1 MGLRVFRLVS
11 GRGGRVFKPATG
23 CSPRERRASSAKR
36 GAGLGIAPRE
46 IQDQELKKFCLRITG
61 LLQKEDL
68 GNETIDCLQRLFLI
82 VSATKYYRKLEKKFV
97 ELLLSAMYFPK
108 SPEQV
113 QVLCAAILREISP
126 SEDLTLF
133 YDHIQN
139 TKLLSLMSSV
149 LLAQGNKRDEVRDVG
164 LRVTKILES
173 RQPEGQSLRYLLPVL
188 SKVITLS
195 PKVLKED
202 QINLLNKRLIDWLR
216 YASIQQGVAQISG
229 GFFSNPRAR
238 QPGPITEVDGAVAT
252 DFFTVLSV
260 GQHYTED
267 QWLNMQAFSMLRK
280 WLLYSGNDG
289 TETPDSDDKSELEG
303 SIMSMVSATSTS
315 SRLLPPKERLREN
328 AFEYCQRLIEQS
340 NRRALKK
347 PDCELQKACLV
358 EAVIIL
364 DLLCRQD
371 SSFMYRTLSCLKTLH
386 GRLCGDLAYVQALLP
401 VAQFFLNHSEAA
413 AVDSEAVYQHLFT
426 NIPSELFYNSML
438 AFEFI
443 QFCRDNIHFF
453 NGNLSIFKSSFPNLF
468 KFLAWNSASL
478 ISEFVDILPVF
489 IDASTAIEML
499 HVLLDL
505 PCLTAALDLYLRSSF
520 PTAEKPLW
528 DPSLKPTS
536 CLDGFRDPYHQAL
549 FQYLLRPKAKGFIK
563 GLAPLHELL
572 KPMAGCARVIQC
584 AETVPILI
592 QLFFTVVTEFADGT
606 LINQLAVLLLGRS
619 GLLFDVPQFKA
630 AVHREM
636 SSQLLVLCKLHPS
649 LVVELSK
656 ELLEFTGTIRNIH
669 SKENIFTHV
678 VWAIGEYLS
687 VLYDRRCTVELIN
700 KFFETL
706 EALLFEITQFRP
718 SATLPKCCPRVITV
732 LMTTLTKLASRSQDL
747 IPRVSL
753 FLSKMRSFAQS
764 PAMTSVYSE
773 EDTETILTR
782 ATELMNLLKMPSVAQ
797 FVLTPSVEVSNPRYH
812 LDTNTSL
819 PLALQMASRLVEK
832 EASLLSW

>member
-1 MGLRVFRLVS
+1 MF
-11 GRGGRVFKPATG
+11 A
-23 CSPRERRASSAKR
+23 
-36 GAGLGIAPRE
+36 AGTESLLLQARE
-46 IQDQELKKFCLRITG
+46 IQDEELKKFCSRITG

-68 GNETIDCLQRLFLI
+68 GNETIASLQRLFLI
-82 VSATKYYRKLEKKFV
+82 VSATKYSRKLEKKFV
-97 ELLLSAMYFPK
+97 ELLLSALYFPK

-113 QVLCAAILREISP
+113 QVLCAAIVREISP
-126 SEDLTLF
+126 SENLTLF

-139 TKLLSLMSSV
+139 TKLLSLVSSV
-149 LLAQGNKRDEVRDVG
+149 LLAQGDKKDEVRDVG
-164 LRVTKILES
+164 LRITKVLEG

-202 QINLLNKRLIDWLR
+202 QINFLNKRLIDWLR
-216 YASIQQGVAQISG
+216 YASIQQGVAQTSG
-229 GFFSNPRAR
+229 GFFSNPWAR

-280 WLLYSGNDG
+280 WLLYSENDG
-289 TETPDSDDKSELEG
+289 TDSPDSDDKSELEG

-347 PDCELQKACLV
+347 HDCELQKACLV

-371 SSFMYRTLSCLKTLH
+371 SSFIYRTLSCLKILH
-386 GRLCGDLAYVQALLP
+386 GRLCGDTASVRALLP
-401 VAQFFLNHSEAA
+401 VSQFFLNHSEAA

-426 NIPSELFYNSML
+426 NVPSELFYNSML

-443 QFCRDNIHFF
+443 QFCRENIHFF

-478 ISEFVDILPVF
+478 ISEFVAILPVF

-528 DPSLKPTS
+528 DPTLKPTS
-536 CLDGFRDPYHQAL
+536 CLDGFRDPHYQAL
-549 FQYLLRPKAKGFIK
+549 FQYLLRTKARGIIK
-563 GLAPLHELL
+563 GLTPLHQLL
-572 KPMAGCARVIQC
+572 KPMASCSRVVQC

-592 QLFFTVVTEFADGT
+592 QLFFTVVTEFADGP
-606 LINQLAVLLLGRS
+606 LINQLAVLLLERS
-619 GLLFDVPQFKA
+619 DLLFDVPQFKV
-630 AVHREM
+630 AVHRIM

-656 ELLEFTGTIRNIH
+656 ELLEFTGTISNIH
-669 SKENIFTHV
+669 SKENIFTNV

-700 KFFETL
+700 KFFEAL

-718 SATLPKCCPRVITV
+718 SATLPKCSPRVITV
-732 LMTTLTKLASRSQDL
+732 LMTTLTKLVSRSQDL
-747 IPRVSL
+747 IPRVFL
-753 FLSKMRSFAQS
+753 FLSKVRSFAES

-819 PLALQMASRLVEK
+819 PLALRMVSQLVEK
-832 EASLLSW
+832 EVGLLPGQDSNVTQYTLENSDLEL

>member
-1 MGLRVFRLVS
+1 MF
-11 GRGGRVFKPATG
+11 T
-23 CSPRERRASSAKR
+23 
-36 GAGLGIAPRE
+36 AGTESLLLQARE
-46 IQDQELKKFCLRITG
+46 IQDEELKKFYSRITG

-68 GNETIDCLQRLFLI
+68 GNETVDCLQRLFLI
-82 VSATKYYRKLEKKFV
+82 VSATKYSRKLEKKFV
-97 ELLLSAMYFPK
+97 ELLLSALYFPK

-113 QVLCAAILREISP
+113 QVLCAAIVREISP
-126 SEDLTLF
+126 SENLTLS

-139 TKLLSLMSSV
+139 TKLLSLVSSV
-149 LLAQGNKRDEVRDVG
+149 LLAQGNKKDEVRDVG
-164 LRVTKILES
+164 LRVMKVFEG

-216 YASIQQGVAQISG
+216 YASIQQGVAQTSG
-229 GFFSNPRAR
+229 GFFSNPWTR

-289 TETPDSDDKSELEG
+289 TESPDSDDKSELEG

-371 SSFMYRTLSCLKTLH
+371 SSFIYRTLSCLKILH
-386 GRLCGDLAYVQALLP
+386 GRLCGDPAYVRALLP

-443 QFCRDNIHFF
+443 QFCRENIHFF
-453 NGNLSIFKSSFPNLF
+453 SGNLSIFKSSFPNLF

-478 ISEFVDILPVF
+478 ISEFVAILPVF
-489 IDASTAIEML
+489 IDASTAVEML

-505 PCLTAALDLYLRSSF
+505 PCLTAALDLSLRSSS
-520 PTAEKPLW
+520 PTTEKPLW
-528 DPSLKPTS
+528 DPTLKPTS
-536 CLDGFRDPYHQAL
+536 CLDGFRDPHYQAL
-549 FQYLLRPKAKGFIK
+549 FQYLLRTKARGIIK
-563 GLAPLHELL
+563 GLTPLHQLL
-572 KPMAGCARVIQC
+572 KPMASCSRVVQC

-606 LINQLAVLLLGRS
+606 LINQLVVLLLERS
-619 GLLFDVPQFKA
+619 DLLFDVPQFKV
-630 AVHREM
+630 AVHRVM

-656 ELLEFTGTIRNIH
+656 ELLEFTGTISNIH
-669 SKENIFTHV
+669 SKEDIFTNV

-687 VLYDRRCTVELIN
+687 VIYDRRCTVELIN
-700 KFFETL
+700 KFFEAL

-732 LMTTLTKLASRSQDL
+732 LMTTLTKLVSRSQDL
-747 IPRVSL
+747 IPRVFL
-753 FLSKMRSFAQS
+753 FLSKVRSFAES
-764 PAMTSVYSE
+764 PAMNSVYSE

-782 ATELMNLLKMPSVAQ
+782 ATELMNLLKMPNVAQ

-819 PLALQMASRLVEK
+819 PLALRMVSQLVEK
-832 EASLLSW
+832 EAGLLPGRDAVTRCTSGDSDLQP

>member
-1 MGLRVFRLVS
+1 MFTQKHGKSIQNRPES
-11 GRGGRVFKPATG
+11 
-23 CSPRERRASSAKR
+23 
-36 GAGLGIAPRE
+36 RE
-46 IQDQELKKFCLRITG
+46 IEDEELKKFCSRITG

-68 GNETIDCLQRLFLI
+68 GHETIDCLQRLYLI
-82 VSATKYYRKLEKKFV
+82 VSATKYSRKLEKKFV
-97 ELLLSAMYFPK
+97 DLLLSTLYFPK
-108 SPEQV
+108 CPEQV
-113 QVLCAAILREISP
+113 QVLCAAIVREISP
-126 SEDLTLF
+126 FENLTLLL
-133 YDHIQN
+133 DHIQN
-139 TKLLSLMSSV
+139 TKLLSLVSSI

-202 QINLLNKRLIDWLR
+202 QISLINKRLIDWLR
-216 YASIQQGVAQISG
+216 YASIQQGVSQTSG
-229 GFFSNPRAR
+229 GFFSNPWAR

-280 WLLYSGNDG
+280 WLLYSGND
-289 TETPDSDDKSELEG
+289 ETDSPDSDDKSELEG
-303 SIMSMVSATSTS
+303 SVMSMISATSTS
-315 SRLLPPKERLREN
+315 SRQLPPKERLRES

-371 SSFMYRTLSCLKTLH
+371 SSFIYRTLSRLKILH
-386 GRLCGDLAYVQALLP
+386 GRLCGDLTYVRTLLP

-443 QFCRDNIHFF
+443 QFCRENIHFF
-453 NGNLSIFKSSFPNLF
+453 NGNLSIFKSNFPNLF

-505 PCLTAALDLYLRSSF
+505 PCLTAALDLYIRSSS
-520 PTAEKPLW
+520 PTSEKPLW
-528 DPSLKPTS
+528 DPTLKPTS
-536 CLDGFRDPYHQAL
+536 CLDGFRDPHYQTL
-549 FQYLLRPKAKGFIK
+549 FQYLLRTKARGIVK
-563 GLAPLHELL
+563 GLTPLHQLL
-572 KPMAGCARVIQC
+572 KPMASCSRVVQC
-584 AETVPILI
+584 AEIVPILI

-606 LINQLAVLLLGRS
+606 LINQLVVLLLERS
-619 GLLFDVPQFKA
+619 DSLFDVPQFKA
-630 AVHREM
+630 AVHRVM

-656 ELLEFTGTIRNIH
+656 ELLEFTGTISNIH
-669 SKENIFTHV
+669 SKENIFTNV
-678 VWAIGEYLS
+678 VWAIGEYMS

-700 KFFETL
+700 KFFEAL

-718 SATLPKCCPRVITV
+718 SASLPKCCPRVITV
-732 LMTTLTKLASRSQDL
+732 LMTTLTKLVSRSQDL
-747 IPRVSL
+747 IPRVFL
-753 FLSKMRSFAQS
+753 FLSKVRSFAEN
-764 PAMTSVYSE
+764 PAMTSVYNNE
-773 EDTETILTR
+773 EDMETILTR

-819 PLALQMASRLVEK
+819 PLALRMVSQLVEK
-832 EASLLSW
+832 ETGFLPGQGANVTQCILEDSDLEPPPACI

>member
-1 MGLRVFRLVS
+1 MF
-11 GRGGRVFKPATG
+11 
-23 CSPRERRASSAKR
+23 SA
-36 GAGLGIAPRE
+36 GTESLLLQARE
-46 IQDQELKKFCLRITG
+46 IQDEELKKFCSRITG

-68 GNETIDCLQRLFLI
+68 GNETTDCLQRLYLI
-82 VSATKYYRKLEKKFV
+82 VSATKYSRKLEKKFV
-97 ELLLSAMYFPK
+97 DLLLSTLYFPK
-108 SPEQV
+108 CPEQV
-113 QVLCAAILREISP
+113 QVLCAAIVREISP
-126 SEDLTLF
+126 SENLTLLF
-133 YDHIQN
+133 DSIQN
-139 TKLLSLMSSV
+139 TKLLSLISSV

-216 YASIQQGVAQISG
+216 YASIQQGVSQTSG
-229 GFFSNPRAR
+229 GFFSNPWAR
-238 QPGPITEVDGAVAT
+238 QPGPITEVDGAIAT

-280 WLLYSGNDG
+280 WLLYSGNG
-289 TETPDSDDKSELEG
+289 ETDSPDSDDKSELEG

-315 SRLLPPKERLREN
+315 SRQLPPKERLREN

-340 NRRALKK
+340 NR
-347 PDCELQKACLV
+347 
-358 EAVIIL
+358 
-364 DLLCRQD
+364 
-371 SSFMYRTLSCLKTLH
+371 
-386 GRLCGDLAYVQALLP
+386 
-401 VAQFFLNHSEAA
+401 SEAA

-443 QFCRDNIHFF
+443 QFCRENIHFF
-453 NGNLSIFKSSFPNLF
+453 NGNLSVFKSNFPNLF

-505 PCLTAALDLYLRSSF
+505 PCLTAALDLYIRSSS
-520 PTAEKPLW
+520 PTSEKPLW
-528 DPSLKPTS
+528 DPTLKPTS
-536 CLDGFRDPYHQAL
+536 CLDGFRDPHYQAL
-549 FQYLLRPKAKGFIK
+549 FQYLLRTKARGIVK
-563 GLAPLHELL
+563 GLTPLHQLL
-572 KPMAGCARVIQC
+572 KPMASCSRVVQC
-584 AETVPILI
+584 AEIVPILI
-592 QLFFTVVTEFADGT
+592 QLFFTVVTEFADGI
-606 LINQLAVLLLGRS
+606 LINQLVVLLLERS
-619 GLLFDVPQFKA
+619 DSLFDVPQFKA
-630 AVHREM
+630 AVHRVM

-656 ELLEFTGTIRNIH
+656 ELLEFTGTISNIH
-669 SKENIFTHV
+669 SKENIFTNV
-678 VWAIGEYLS
+678 VWAIGEYMS

-700 KFFETL
+700 KFFEAL

-732 LMTTLTKLASRSQDL
+732 LMTTLTKLVSRSQDL
-747 IPRVSL
+747 IPRVFL
-753 FLSKMRSFAQS
+753 FLSKVRSFAEN
-764 PAMTSVYSE
+764 PAMTSVYDNE
-773 EDTETILTR
+773 EDMETILTR

-819 PLALQMASRLVEK
+819 PLALRMVSQLVEK
-832 EASLLSW
+832 ETGLLPGRGADVTQCTPEDSDLEPPQLAFS

>member
-1 MGLRVFRLVS
+1 MF
-11 GRGGRVFKPATG
+11 
-23 CSPRERRASSAKR
+23 SA
-36 GAGLGIAPRE
+36 GTESLLLQARE
-46 IQDQELKKFCLRITG
+46 IQDEELKKFCSRITG

-68 GNETIDCLQRLFLI
+68 GNETLDCLQRLFLI
-82 VSATKYYRKLEKKFV
+82 VSATKYSRKLEKKFV
-97 ELLLSAMYFPK
+97 ELLLSALYCPK

-113 QVLCAAILREISP
+113 QVLCAAIVREISP
-126 SEDLTLF
+126 SENLTLV
-133 YDHIQN
+133 YDHTQN
-139 TKLLSLMSSV
+139 TKL
-149 LLAQGNKRDEVRDVG
+149 GNKKDEARDVG
-164 LRVTKILES
+164 LRVTKILEG

-202 QINLLNKRLIDWLR
+202 QINFLNKRLVDWLR
-216 YASIQQGVAQISG
+216 YASIQQGVAQTSG
-229 GFFSNPRAR
+229 GFFSNPWAR

-289 TETPDSDDKSELEG
+289 TDSPDSADDKSELEG

-347 PDCELQKACLV
+347 QDCELQKACLV

-371 SSFMYRTLSCLKTLH
+371 SSFIYRTLSCLKILH
-386 GRLCGDLAYVQALLP
+386 GRLCGDLAYVRALLP

-426 NIPSELFYNSML
+426 NIPSELFHNSVL
-438 AFEFI
+438 AFEFV
-443 QFCRDNIHFF
+443 QFCRENIHFF
-453 NGNLSIFKSSFPNLF
+453 NGNLSIFKLNFPNLF

-489 IDASTAIEML
+489 IDATTAVEML
-499 HVLLDL
+499 HAILDL
-505 PCLTAALDLYLRSSF
+505 PCLTAALDLYLRSLS
-520 PTAEKPLW
+520 PTSEKPPW
-528 DPSLKPTS
+528 DPTLKPTG
-536 CLDGFRDPYHQAL
+536 CLDGFRNRHYQAL
-549 FQYLLRPKAKGFIK
+549 FQSLLRTKARGVIER
-563 GLAPLHELL
+563 LAPLHHLL
-572 KPMAGCARVIQC
+572 KPMASCSRVVQC
-584 AETVPILI
+584 ADTVPILI

-606 LINQLAVLLLGRS
+606 LINQLVVLLLERS
-619 GLLFDVPQFKA
+619 DLLFDVPHFKA
-630 AVHREM
+630 AVHRVM

-656 ELLEFTGTIRNIH
+656 ELLEFTGTISNIY
-669 SKENIFTHV
+669 SKENIFTNV

-700 KFFETL
+700 KFFEAL

-747 IPRVSL
+747 IPRVFL
-753 FLSKMRSFAQS
+753 FLSKVRSFAES
-764 PAMTSVYSE
+764 PAVTSVYNE

-797 FVLTPSVEVSNPRYH
+797 FVLTPSVEVSDPRYH

-819 PLALQMASRLVEK
+819 PLALRMVSQLVEK
-832 EASLLSW
+832 ESGLLGRGTDVTRCTLGDSDLEP

>member
-1 MGLRVFRLVS
+1 MFSAGTERLLLQ
-11 GRGGRVFKPATG
+11 A
-23 CSPRERRASSAKR
+23 
-36 GAGLGIAPRE
+36 RE
-46 IQDQELKKFCLRITG
+46 IQDEELKKFCLHITG

-68 GNETIDCLQRLFLI
+68 GNETINCLQRLFLI
-82 VSATKYYRKLEKKFV
+82 VSATKYSRKLEKEFV
-97 ELLLSAMYFPK
+97 ELLLSALYFPK

-113 QVLCAAILREISP
+113 QVLCAAIVREISP
-126 SEDLTLF
+126 SDNLTLF

-139 TKLLSLMSSV
+139 TKLLSLVSSV
-149 LLAQGNKRDEVRDVG
+149 LLAQGNKKDEVRDVG
-164 LRVTKILES
+164 LHVTKIFES

-216 YASIQQGVAQISG
+216 YASIQQGVAQTSG
-229 GFFSNPRAR
+229 GFFSNPWAR
-238 QPGPITEVDGAVAT
+238 QPAPITEVDGAVAT

-267 QWLNMQAFSMLRK
+267 QWLNMKAFSMLRK

-289 TETPDSDDKSELEG
+289 TDSPDSDDKSELEG

-340 NRRALKK
+340 TRRALKK
-347 PDCELQKACLV
+347 SDFELQKACLS

-371 SSFMYRTLSCLKTLH
+371 SSFIYRTLTCLKILH
-386 GRLCGDLAYVQALLP
+386 GRLCGDLAYVRALLP

-413 AVDSEAVYQHLFT
+413 AVNSEAVYQHLFT
-426 NIPSELFYNSML
+426 NIPSELFYNSVL

-443 QFCRDNIHFF
+443 QFCRENIHFL
-453 NGNLSIFKSSFPNLF
+453 NGNVTIFKSSFPNLI

-478 ISEFVDILPVF
+478 ISEFLDILPVF

-499 HVLLDL
+499 HVLLDM
-505 PCLTAALDLYLRSSF
+505 PCLTAALDLYLRSSC

-528 DPSLKPTS
+528 DPTLKPTS
-536 CLDGFRDPYHQAL
+536 CLDGFRDPHYQAL
-549 FQYLLRPKAKGFIK
+549 FQHLLRTKARGIIK
-563 GLAPLHELL
+563 GLTPLHQLL
-572 KPMAGCARVIQC
+572 KPMASCPRVVQC

-606 LINQLAVLLLGRS
+606 LINQLVVLLLERS
-619 GLLFDVPQFKA
+619 DLLFDVPQFKA
-630 AVHREM
+630 AVHRVM

-656 ELLEFTGTIRNIH
+656 ELLEFTGTISNIH
-669 SKENIFTHV
+669 SKESLFTNV
-678 VWAIGEYLS
+678 VWAVGEYLS

-700 KFFETL
+700 RFFEAL

-732 LMTTLTKLASRSQDL
+732 LMTTLTKLVSRSQDL
-747 IPRVSL
+747 IPRVFL
-753 FLSKMRSFAQS
+753 FLSKVRSFAEN
-764 PAMTSVYSE
+764 PTMTSVYSE

-819 PLALQMASRLVEK
+819 PLALRMVSQVVEK
-832 EASLLSW
+832 EAGFLPGQDTNRYRCTLGDLES